1 MRETRLPALVLLLGS
16 AAALRMPTT
25 APNTAAGALHARRR
39 LRLSPRMQD
48 YDLGRKEFDL
58 LELQSFRRETILQY
72 SLINRTEQLR
82 ILLLALS
89 ALISAFAP
97 TIAAELFPRE
107 GAADTGV
114 ASLGISAV
122 SALGF
127 GALAYREKVARGQKL
142 RRLEREFSIG
152 ELSATQ
158 PASPLA
164 ARLTLTLTL
173 TLTPTLTLTLTPTL
187 TLALTPGRA
196 HGAACRAA
204 GQAARRGRCRA
215 LGGAGRVCDGG
226 RRLPPAAGAERRDHG
241 GGAHGQRA
249 GRRRVRG

>member
-1 MRETRLPALVLLLGS
+1 
-16 AAALRMPTT
+16 
-25 APNTAAGALHARRR
+25 
-39 LRLSPRMQD
+39 MQD

-107 GAADTGV
+107 GGADTGV
-114 ASLGISAV
+114 AALGISAV

-158 PASPLA
+158 RAS
-164 ARLTLTLTL
+164 
-173 TLTPTLTLTLTPTL
+173 
-187 TLALTPGRA
+187 
-196 HGAACRAA
+196 C
-204 GQAARRGRCRA
+204 
-215 LGGAGRVCDGG
+215 
-226 RRLPPAAGAERRDHG
+226 
-241 GGAHGQRA
+241 
-249 GRRRVRG
+249 